1 MKQDVLIHGET
12 IQENASHVDVIFIL
26 KNDINVTVR
35 IVLIHPTDTDYKSAR
50 TTLALSTTRRIEDER
65 IATTPVSHNSP

>member
-35 IVLIHPTDTDYKSAR
+35 IVLIQTDTDYKSAR